1 MRGPASSGPSRPAAA
16 LPETTPFGGAC
27 DGVKR
32 VIHEGTRRTT
42 KTHEVGR
49 RGEPEPFRAPDR
61 PSRSP
66 VSLSNDP
73 SRPGGRG
80 LGLPEKPDSP
90 GPLRSQV
97 LPALLIGLILVA
109 TSPLQPRDLSADDGD
124 KTAPAVSPGQAL
136 VERSLRAY
144 GGEARV
150 LSLNSF
156 VFAYRIQS
164 LSRPDSKPLSA
175 KVYFNDSDRFRS
187 EVQDGDR
194 KVVTVLSGDRGWVE
208 VAGTTLSRP
217 AKQLSPLRNE
227 TLSLLRPDLLLLIFS
242 RYRYSTRITEEGQPL
257 EQLEVTG
264 LVDGEYIRGR
274 LSINL
279 DTGLIDKY
287 QYEIERATR
296 SGTGIFR
303 GEVRYLEYAEI
314 HGLQSPRR
322 VLSRKTGATSQIT
335 VTGASLGK
343 PIDPDLFRERKS
355 PSAPAGQP

>member
-1 MRGPASSGPSRPAAA
+1 MSGAARCLTLQA
-16 LPETTPFGGAC
+16 LL
-27 DGVKR
+27 
-32 VIHEGTRRTT
+32 
-42 KTHEVGR
+42 VGL
-49 RGEPEPFRAPDR
+49 
-61 PSRSP
+61 
-66 VSLSNDP
+66 SLSAT
-73 SRPGGRG
+73 
-80 LGLPEKPDSP
+80 LPVPP
-90 GPLRSQV
+90 T
-97 LPALLIGLILVA
+97 A
-109 TSPLQPRDLSADDGD
+109 LSAEDG
-124 KTAPAVSPGQAL
+124 KRTAAAVSPGQAL
-136 VERSLRAY
+136 VERSLQAY
-144 GGEARV
+144 GGEARI
-150 LSLNSF
+150 LSLSSF

-175 KVYFNDSDRFRS
+175 KVYFNDSDQFRS

-208 VAGTTLSRP
+208 VAGTMLSRP
-217 AKQLSPLRNE
+217 VKQLSPLRNE

-287 QYEIERATR
+287 QYEIERSTR

-314 HGLQSPRR
+314 HGLQSPRK
-322 VLSRKTGATSQIT
+322 VLSRKTGVTSQIT

-355 PSAPAGQP
+355 PSKSAGKP